1 MKVLCFHKNHYSI
14 LFVESLI
21 LTYEIREMCLVDKF
35 INEYLII
42 LIRVYQSMS
51 ACRDENEKIV
61 FPQIRFNKHFRI
73 RSASKDKILPSQDL
87 STVKSSR
94 KEKKEGHKR
103 TFS

>member
-1 MKVLCFHKNHYSI
+1 MKLLCFHINCYFI
-14 LFVESLI
+14 PFVQSLSLSYKI
-21 LTYEIREMCLVDKF
+21 WEMRLVDKF

-51 ACRDENEKIV
+51 ACRDENEKIL
-61 FPQIRFNKHFRI
+61 FPQIRINKHFRI